1 MLYEVRAADAT
12 SQLKT
17 VHLDAADAADARQQA
32 LKLRLTPV
40 SVKPHTPGATGR
52 RDRFDLSLFAEE
64 LQMLLSAGLPLI
76 DAIDGLAERQADG
89 TSRSVFTALASRLRN
104 GERLSAA
111 MGRQPEIFP
120 VLFVGIVRAAET
132 TSSLPSSLTKYV
144 AYESHLKLLRERMA
158 SAAIYPMILLVV
170 GCAVTLFLMTYV
182 VPRFATVYQSG
193 GRSLPWV
200 SQTLLD
206 LGRLLSQNLVL
217 GLVLLLGTA
226 LLGWRWYQPR
236 RHALGWLQ
244 LLGLLPGAASRVATI
259 EISRLYRT
267 LGMLLEGGLP
277 VRDALVLAEAV
288 VFGDRRRGL
297 AEVLRRVEGGALL
310 SVSLDQ
316 ASLSTPLAMRLIQV
330 GERSGQLGPMLERA
344 AQFHEHETALW
355 VERLSKTFGPVLM
368 ILISLIVGTVV
379 VFLYIPVFDLAGS
392 LQ

>member
-1 MLYEVRAADAT
+1 MLFEVRAADAA

-17 VHLDAADAADARQQA
+17 LHLEASDAADARQQA

-40 SVKPHTPGATGR
+40 SVKPHAGRVSGR
-52 RDRFDLSLFAEE
+52 RDRFDLALFAEE

-76 DAIDGLAERQADG
+76 DAIDGLAERQFG
-89 TSRSVFTALASRLRN
+89 GSSQSIFTALASRLRN

-111 MGRQPEIFP
+111 MGRQPEVFP
-120 VLFVGIVRAAET
+120 MLFVGIIRAAET
-132 TSSLPSSLTKYV
+132 TSSLPSSLAKYV
-144 AYESHLKLLRERMA
+144 AYESHLKVLRERMA

-170 GCAVTLFLMTYV
+170 GSAVTLFLMTYV
-182 VPRFATVYQSG
+182 VPRFASVYQSS
-193 GRSLPWV
+193 GRSLPWI

-206 LGRLLSQNLVL
+206 VGRLLSQNLL
-217 GLVLLLGTA
+217 FGLALLCAAA

-244 LLGLLPGAASRVATI
+244 LLGLVPGAASRVATI

-277 VRDALVLAEAV
+277 VRDALKLADAV
-288 VFGDRRRGL
+288 VFGDRRTAL
-297 AEVLRRVEGGALL
+297 ANVLRKVEGGESL

-316 ASLSTPLAMRLIQV
+316 AALSTPLALRLIQV

-344 AQFHEHETALW
+344 AMFHEHETAVW
-355 VERLSKTFGPVLM
+355 IERFSKTFGPILM
-368 ILISLIVGTVV
+368 ILISLIVGMVV
-379 VFLYIPVFDLAGS
+379 IFLYIPVFDLAGS

>member
-1 MLYEVRAADAT
+1 MLYEVRAADAA

-17 VHLDAADAADARQQA
+17 LHLEASDAADARQQA
-32 LKLRLTPV
+32 LRLRLIPV
-40 SVKPHTPGATGR
+40 SVKPHTAGVSSR
-52 RDRFDLSLFAEE
+52 RDQFDLSLFAEE

-76 DAIDGLAERQADG
+76 DAIDGLAERQSGG
-89 TSRSVFTALASRLRN
+89 TSRLVFTALASRLRN

-111 MGRQPEIFP
+111 MARQPEIFP

-144 AYESHLKLLRERMA
+144 AYESHLKVLRERMA

-170 GCAVTLFLMTYV
+170 GTAVTLFLMTYV
-182 VPRFATVYQSG
+182 VPRFASVYQSS
-193 GRSLPWV
+193 GRSLPWI

-206 LGRLLSQNLVL
+206 LGRLLSQNLL
-217 GLVLLLGTA
+217 PGLVLLLGAA

-277 VRDALVLAEAV
+277 VRDALALADAV
-288 VFGDRRRGL
+288 VLGDRRRAL
-297 AEVLRRVEGGALL
+297 ADVLRKVEGGEPL
-310 SVSLDQ
+310 SASLEQ
-316 ASLSTPLAMRLIQV
+316 ASLSTPLALRLIQV

-344 AQFHEHETALW
+344 AMFHEHETALW
-355 VERLSKTFGPVLM
+355 IERFSKTFGPILM
-368 ILISLIVGTVV
+368 ILISLIVGMVV
-379 VFLYIPVFDLAGS
+379 IFLYIPVFDLAGS